1 MNKTDRWLVAAF
13 NNKML
18 VNGEEWENRGETTSG
33 QVPLQYIAPHSV
45 DYTLLKGTISSFSNP
60 DLTSAEDIQEI
71 TGYTCG
77 SYTNGNCQTVTS
89 PSGSTGDGC
98 HAWKLTCSKF

>member
-71 TGYTCG
+71 TGYFLVYDMLKVNEVG
-77 SYTNGNCQTVTS
+77 AEAARIADVTVERI
-89 PSGSTGDGC
+89 
-98 HAWKLTCSKF
+98 K